1 MRPVFLNP
9 HKHRI
14 FSAIVVAASL
24 MLGSLILIVVIMCRI
39 TR

>member
-14 FSAIVVAASL
+14 FSAIVVGASI
-24 MLGSLILIVVIMCRI
+24 MLGSLILLVLVIWRWLK
-39 TR
+39 

>member
-14 FSAIVVAASL
+14 FSAIVVAASI
-24 MLGSLILIVVIMCRI
+24 MLGSMLLIIAIMCKMMR
-39 TR
+39 